1 MKCKHGETNG
11 NKAKKIAL
19 KLFLSHR
26 ITWLDKKLLLKYAF
40 LKNMPIKRSSLAN
53 NLKQSG
59 RRTAIESY
67 EFSDGD
73 ENYPHLS
80 FAYEYGFSSWQP
92 EIVKAKCRI
101 EKINNSALDFLQMK
115 IATLIVLRNIRHA
128 VYCLISFS
136 HGTTFSLISFPMQN
150 LPIDTWS

>member
-1 MKCKHGETNG
+1 M
-11 NKAKKIAL
+11 
-19 KLFLSHR
+19 
-26 ITWLDKKLLLKYAF
+26 
-40 LKNMPIKRSSLAN
+40 AN

-59 RRTAIESY
+59 RRTAIESS

-73 ENYPHLS
+73 ENYPYLS
-80 FAYEYGFSSWQP
+80 FAYEYGFSSWQL
-92 EIVKAKCRI
+92 ENAKAKCRI
-101 EKINNSALDFLQMK
+101 EMINNSALDFLQMK

-136 HGTTFSLISFPMQN
+136 HGTTFSLIRFPMQN

>member
-1 MKCKHGETNG
+1 M
-11 NKAKKIAL
+11 
-19 KLFLSHR
+19 
-26 ITWLDKKLLLKYAF
+26 LLKYAF
-40 LKNMPIKRSSLAN
+40 IKNMLIKRRSLPN

-101 EKINNSALDFLQMK
+101 EMINNSALDFLQMK

-136 HGTTFSLISFPMQN
+136 HGTTLSLISLPM
-150 LPIDTWS
+150 

>member
-1 MKCKHGETNG
+1 MECKHGETNRG
-11 NKAKKIAL
+11 KAKKIAP

-26 ITWLDKKLLLKYAF
+26 ITWLDKKVLLKCAF
-40 LKNMPIKRSSLAN
+40 LKNLPTKRSSLVN

-59 RRTAIESY
+59 KTAIESH
-67 EFSDGD
+67 EFSDSD
-73 ENYPHLS
+73 ENYPYLS
-80 FAYEYGFSSWQP
+80 FAYEYGFSSWQQ
-92 EIVKAKCRI
+92 ENAKAKCII

-128 VYCLISFS
+128 VYS
-136 HGTTFSLISFPMQN
+136 HGTTFSLIRFPMQN

>member
-26 ITWLDKKLLLKYAF
+26 ITWLDKKMLLKYAF

-92 EIVKAKCRI
+92 EIAKAKCRI
-101 EKINNSALDFLQMK
+101 EKIISSALDFFQMK
-115 IATLIVLRNIRHA
+115 IATLIVLRNMPHA
-128 VYCLISFS
+128 VFFLISFT
-136 HGTTFSLISFPMQN
+136 HGTTKV
-150 LPIDTWS
+150 

>member
-1 MKCKHGETNG
+1 MECKHGETNG
-11 NKAKKIAL
+11 GKAKKIAL

-26 ITWLDKKLLLKYAF
+26 ITWLDKKMLLKYAF
-40 LKNMPIKRSSLAN
+40 LKNIPIKRSSLAN

-59 RRTAIESY
+59 RRPAIESY

-101 EKINNSALDFLQMK
+101 EKINNSALDFFADANCHFDRSEK
-115 IATLIVLRNIRHA
+115 HPTC
-128 VYCLISFS
+128 CLLLNQLF
-136 HGTTFSLISFPMQN
+136 
-150 LPIDTWS
+150 TWHNF